1 MSASLLAHD
10 GATHMGDGS
19 IWVLISMIA
28 FSLFLLAF
36 AWALLRPSKPSGPTS
51 ADVATEQFA
60 QGKIDAD
67 DFERIVRD
75 IESHRS

>member
-1 MSASLLAHD
+1 MLAHD
-10 GATHMGDGS
+10 GVTHMDGGS
-19 IWVLISMIA
+19 VWMLISMIA

-36 AWALLRPSKPSGPTS
+36 AWALLRPSKPSARTP
-51 ADVATEQFA
+51 ADIATERFA

-75 IESHRS
+75 IKSHRS

>member
-1 MSASLLAHD
+1 MSASSLAHE
-10 GATHMGDGS
+10 GATHMNGGS
-19 IWVLISMIA
+19 LWAVISMIA

-36 AWALLRPSKPSGPTS
+36 AWALLRPSKPPVSTS
-51 ADVATEQFA
+51 ADIAAEQFA

-75 IESHRS
+75 TKSHRS